1 MPIFG
6 IHDIIS
12 KIGCTVCTEFTAI
25 FIISLPE
32 IRQSKQRGEIFMK
45 KKAVVLGLV
54 GAMALGTCTVSAAN
68 GTKNIS
74 ATFRNIKIVVDGKEL
89 STSAEPFIYNGT
101 TYLPIRAV
109 GEAVGKEVTW
119 NGGTNTVYLGEVPAS
134 AQQQTPAPETPAP
147 AASSSLPILSQY
159 AADAG
164 ASKEEIQ
171 EAISML
177 QSGQIDIVDIHVT
190 YINIIDDALVD
201 DNIPLAKSAY
211 AEAQIAFGYA
221 ANDPDYASVK
231 ENFEE
236 DCKHI
241 GLF

>member
-1 MPIFG
+1 
-6 IHDIIS
+6 
-12 KIGCTVCTEFTAI
+12 
-25 FIISLPE
+25 
-32 IRQSKQRGEIFMK
+32 MK

-74 ATFRNIKIVVDGKEL
+74 ATFRNIKIVVDGKEV

-119 NGGTNTVYLGEVPAS
+119 NAGTNTVYLGEVPTGAQQAQES

-159 AADAG
+159 AASMG
-164 ASKEEIQ
+164 GIEEEIR
-171 EAISML
+171 EAISL
-177 QSGQIDIVDIHVT
+177 LHSGQISAFDVRKQYDEIMDYYVAGGEET
-190 YINIIDDALVD
+190 KQ
-201 DNIPLAKSAY
+201 LARAAY
-211 AEAQIAFGYA
+211 AEGLLAFSYTT
-221 ANDPDYASVK
+221 NDPDYASQK
-231 ENFEE
+231 ETFESTWS
-236 DCKHI
+236 
-241 GLF
+241 GL

>member
-1 MPIFG
+1 
-6 IHDIIS
+6 
-12 KIGCTVCTEFTAI
+12 
-25 FIISLPE
+25 
-32 IRQSKQRGEIFMK
+32 MK

-147 AASSSLPILSQY
+147 AASSGLPLLSQ
-159 AADAG
+159 ALTNWG

-171 EAISML
+171 EFISL
-177 QSGQIDIVDIHVT
+177 THSGEIYASDVHNIYADIIAE
-190 YINIIDDALVD
+190 AL
-201 DNIPLAKSAY
+201 DNDNMQLAKSVY
-211 AEAQIAFGYA
+211 AEAQIAFGYTT
-221 ANDPDYASVK
+221 NDPDYASVK

-236 DCKHI
+236 DCKSI

>member
-1 MPIFG
+1 
-6 IHDIIS
+6 
-12 KIGCTVCTEFTAI
+12 
-25 FIISLPE
+25 
-32 IRQSKQRGEIFMK
+32 MK

-119 NGGTNTVYLGEVPAS
+119 NGGTNTVYLGEVPES

-221 ANDPDYASVK
+221 VNSPDYASEK
-231 ENFEE
+231 EYFEK
-236 DCKHI
+236 DCKSI

>member
-1 MPIFG
+1 MSIFG
-6 IHDIIS
+6 IYDIIS
-12 KIGCTVCTEFTAI
+12 KIGCTVCTDFTSI

-32 IRQSKQRGEIFMK
+32 IQQSKQRGEIFMK

-134 AQQQTPAPETPAP
+134 AQKQPADFITICCRRRSKQGGNSGGHFN
-147 AASSSLPILSQY
+147 ASIRSDRYCRYSR
-159 AADAG
+159 
-164 ASKEEIQ
+164 
-171 EAISML
+171 
-177 QSGQIDIVDIHVT
+177 DIHQ
-190 YINIIDDALVD
+190 YYRRCI
-201 DNIPLAKSAY
+201 S
-211 AEAQIAFGYA
+211 G
-221 ANDPDYASVK
+221 
-231 ENFEE
+231 
-236 DCKHI
+236 
-241 GLF
+241 

>member
-1 MPIFG
+1 
-6 IHDIIS
+6 
-12 KIGCTVCTEFTAI
+12 
-25 FIISLPE
+25 
-32 IRQSKQRGEIFMK
+32 MK

-134 AQQQTPAPETPAP
+134 AQQQTSAPETPAP

-236 DCKHI
+236 DCKSI

>member
-1 MPIFG
+1 MIL
-6 IHDIIS
+6 
-12 KIGCTVCTEFTAI
+12 E
-25 FIISLPE
+25 
-32 IRQSKQRGEIFMK
+32 GEENFMK

-147 AASSSLPILSQY
+147 AASSSLPPNSFRLPSPYRSLS
-159 AADAG
+159 AARTLPWC
-164 ASKEEIQ
+164 SSR
-171 EAISML
+171 IS
-177 QSGQIDIVDIHVT
+177 HR
-190 YINIIDDALVD
+190 
-201 DNIPLAKSAY
+201 
-211 AEAQIAFGYA
+211 
-221 ANDPDYASVK
+221 
-231 ENFEE
+231 
-236 DCKHI
+236 
-241 GLF
+241 